1 MVPVLSVPE
10 PSCVPYVSLRDAVG
24 GRATAGTNAAPAVLS
39 GEQASSAGSVG
50 FSQSSVL
57 HPVDPG
63 EPWFRAG
70 QGPRSLGSNS
80 DHATSSLCHWEKI
93 FSSFFLSK
101 PRSHTAP
108 LSRV

>member
-1 MVPVLSVPE
+1 MLPVLRVPE

-24 GRATAGTNAAPAVLS
+24 GRVTVGMNVARAVLS
-39 GEQASSAGSVG
+39 GEQASSTGSVG

-57 HPVDPG
+57 HPIDPG

-80 DHATSSLCHWEKI
+80 DHATS
-93 FSSFFLSK
+93 
-101 PRSHTAP
+101 
-108 LSRV
+108 